1 MKSSLADSRQKVF
14 DVETQLK
21 KKDLDYQAM
30 RRESLNA
37 SETAKRLQEQL
48 RDSVHKCNLYKVETE
63 ELIKQIDL
71 ADARARSKEDDLRL
85 CEAEYERKLKLQ
97 EERILFRQS
106 KSEEREVYE
115 VRRTAMLE
123 REELQKKLEDI

>member
-1 MKSSLADSRQKVF
+1 M
-14 DVETQLK
+14 
-21 KKDLDYQAM
+21 
-30 RRESLNA
+30 
-37 SETAKRLQEQL
+37 
-48 RDSVHKCNLYKVETE
+48 ETE

-71 ADARARSKEDDLRL
+71 ADARARQKEDDLRL

-115 VRRTAMLE
+115 VKRQAMLE
-123 REELQKKLEDI
+123 RDELNKKLEDQKEERDYFTQQGAKLESENKTLRLGNN

>member
-1 MKSSLADSRQKVF
+1 M
-14 DVETQLK
+14 
-21 KKDLDYQAM
+21 
-30 RRESLNA
+30 
-37 SETAKRLQEQL
+37 
-48 RDSVHKCNLYKVETE
+48 ETE

-123 REELQKKLEDI
+123 REELQKKLEDV

>member
-1 MKSSLADSRQKVF
+1 MF

-123 REELQKKLEDI
+123 REELQKKLEDV

>member
-1 MKSSLADSRQKVF
+1 M
-14 DVETQLK
+14 
-21 KKDLDYQAM
+21 
-30 RRESLNA
+30 
-37 SETAKRLQEQL
+37 
-48 RDSVHKCNLYKVETE
+48 ETE

-71 ADARARSKEDDLRL
+71 ADARARQKEDDLRL

-115 VRRTAMLE
+115 VKRQAMLE
-123 REELQKKLEDI
+123 RDELNKKLEDQKEELDYFTQKVAKLESENKTLRLGNN